1 MLLLVEDDPMLGA
14 TIVECLS
21 EDFQVQWVR
30 TLGDARL
37 AMELQTFDLLLFDVT
52 LPDGSGLD
60 LLRSSRETGVDTPI
74 LMLTALD
81 APAQRVEGLM
91 AGADDYIGK
100 PFDLNELIARCHAA
114 IRRARGNPNP
124 AVRIGRLTYDKAG
137 HCVSMDGQPLPLSSR
152 ELRVFDT
159 LFANVGRIVSKDQ
172 LEERLHHLTGD
183 LESNAVEVYVSRLRR
198 KIGHEMIQTL
208 RGVGYMLKSSP

>member
-1 MLLLVEDDPMLGA
+1 MLGQ
-14 TIVECLS
+14 TIVDCLS
-21 EDFQVQWVR
+21 EDFQVHWVR

-37 AMELQTFDLLLFDVT
+37 ALETQTYDLLLLDIT

-60 LLRSSRETGVDTPI
+60 LVRDSRDENLTTPI

-100 PFDLNELIARCHAA
+100 PFDLDELIARCHAA

-124 AVRIGRLTYDKAG
+124 TVQLGSLTYDKAG
-137 HCVSMDGQPLPLSSR
+137 HRVSIDGEPLQLSSR

-159 LFANVGRIVSKDQ
+159 LFANAGRIVSKNHI
-172 LEERLHHLTGD
+172 EERLHHITGD
-183 LESNAVEVYVSRLRR
+183 LESNAVEVYISRLRR
-198 KIGHEMIQTL
+198 KLGHDMIQTV
-208 RGVGYMLKSSP
+208 RGVGYMLSTSQ

>member
-1 MLLLVEDDPMLGA
+1 MLGQ

-30 TLGDARL
+30 TIADARL
-37 AMELQTFDLLLFDVT
+37 ALDVQDYDLVLLDIT

-60 LLRSSRETGVDTPI
+60 LLRSVRQNGKAMPI

-100 PFDLNELIARCHAA
+100 PFDLDELLARCHAA

-124 AVRIGRLTYDKAG
+124 AVKMGSLIYDKAG
-137 HCVSMDGQPLPLSSR
+137 HRVTMNGHPLQLSSR

-159 LFANVGRIVSKDQ
+159 LFANAGRIVSKDQ
-172 LEERLHHLTGD
+172 IEERLHHMTGD

-198 KIGHEMIQTL
+198 KIGHDLIQTV
-208 RGVGYMLKSSP
+208 RGVGYMLTASP